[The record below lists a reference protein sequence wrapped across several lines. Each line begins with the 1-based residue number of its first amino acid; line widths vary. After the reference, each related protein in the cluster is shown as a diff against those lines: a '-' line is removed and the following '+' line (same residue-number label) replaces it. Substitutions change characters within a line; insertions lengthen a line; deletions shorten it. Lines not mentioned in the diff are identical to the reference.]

1 MIKFRIF
8 IAAIA
13 LGLIGYANADGIS
26 GTMQLTSAM
35 ITTALGFTPQSNALT
50 SARVFI
56 GNGSNIATDT
66 ALSQDCTLT
75 NAGVI
80 TCLKTN
86 NVAFGSGATAAA
98 GSLATE
104 HVSFQPGLMTAV
116 SNAKSAFYKYSKAST
131 VDNLEA
137 SAQQFSCTGNPTITM
152 YECGTSTTCATP
164 TTIGSITVTAAG
176 TVVDGT
182 PSNPAIAAGDYVAF
196 AVSAGTCV
204 TLDINMT
211 AQVHSN

>member
-1 MIKFRIF
+1 MTKFRIF

-13 LGLIGYANADGIS
+13 LGLIGYANAGDGIS
-26 GTMQLTSAM
+26 GTMHLTSAM
-35 ITTALGFTPQSNALT
+35 IATALGFTPPSNALT
-50 SARVFI
+50 SGHVYV
-56 GNGSNIATDT
+56 GNGSNVATDT
-66 ALSQDCTLT
+66 APGTGL
-75 NAGVI
+75 
-80 TCLKTN
+80 
-86 NVAFGSGATAAA
+86 A
-98 GSLATE
+98 GSSSGISSNAAE

-164 TTIGSITVTAAG
+164 TTIGSATVTAAG

-182 PSNPAIAAGDYVAF
+182 VSSAAITAGDYVAF